1 MERLVYIVSAFNKK
15 VNEHCR
21 LLGPPYFSPPST
33 ICTVHI
39 MNVYK
44 KSKSLVNTRKEEEE
58 KGEKKVHG
66 FLFFLSRV
74 IMDFVCTRAA

>member
-33 ICTVHI
+33 IYCTYYI

-58 KGEKKVHG
+58 KGEKKSPR
-66 FLFFLSRV
+66 FFFSSFRV
-74 IMDFVCTRAA
+74 L

>member
-1 MERLVYIVSAFNKK
+1 MLY
-15 VNEHCR
+15 
-21 LLGPPYFSPPST
+21 
-33 ICTVHI
+33 I